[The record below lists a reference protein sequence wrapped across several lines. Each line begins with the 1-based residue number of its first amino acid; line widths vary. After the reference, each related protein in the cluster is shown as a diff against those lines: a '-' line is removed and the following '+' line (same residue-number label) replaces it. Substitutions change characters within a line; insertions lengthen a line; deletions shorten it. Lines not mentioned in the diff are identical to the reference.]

1 MKNTKCLFDEQNQ
14 TPAGMVSVSQIQTYL
29 SCPKKWEYNYIENI
43 TPRVERAFLTIGKLC
58 HKGMQVAMQTLW
70 DFQQNNIDLDEDVT
84 ETVIMHT
91 LYTKALQ
98 AIEGSFNI
106 YMGEVPHLDEE
117 IPDLEQMLVDAR
129 SVFIQA
135 LEEFDPLKY
144 EVVSVV
150 KDGKKV
156 PALELHF
163 VVPCAGSKGLHG
175 YIDAILKD
183 KETGFTWCTDYKF
196 RKSLSPDDE
205 EAYNI
210 QNTVY
215 CWACHKMGIQ
225 ITGTQTWQHVNTPAV
240 EPQVLKD
247 GKMSRAKI
255 KTTWGVY
262 KAVCIR
268 AGIDPND
275 YEEEMTSKLAEI
287 EWYRATYEYRN
298 LDTIKTI
305 WNECV
310 VPASRAISK
319 AHNAKSKKYRSLYPW
334 NCKMCQYQS
343 LCQAELR
350 GYDADAIR
358 LREYTKREHSR

>member
-29 SCPKKWEYNYIENI
+29 SCAKKWEYNYIEGI
-43 TPRVERAFLTIGKLC
+43 TPRIERAFLTIGKLC
-58 HKGMQVAMQTLW
+58 HVGMQTAMQTLW
-70 DFQQNNIDLDEDVT
+70 ELQNDGAHGSDHAFMQTIYNCAILAMKNSYDEYLDKT
-84 ETVIMHT
+84 P
-91 LYTKALQ
+91 L
-98 AIEGSFNI
+98 
-106 YMGEVPHLDEE
+106 LDEE
-117 IPDLEQMLVDAR
+117 IPDMEQVWEDTKK
-129 SVFIQA
+129 VFIQA
-135 LEEFDPLKY
+135 LEEFNPLKY
-144 EVVSVV
+144 EVVTVV
-150 KDGKKV
+150 QNGEVK

-183 KETGFTWCTDYKF
+183 KETGFVWCTDYKF

-210 QNTVY
+210 QNSVY

-262 KAVCIR
+262 EAACIR
-268 AGIDPND
+268 AGINPND
-275 YEEEMTSKLAEI
+275 YEEEMIPKLAEI

-305 WNECV
+305 WDECV
-310 VPASRAISK
+310 VPASRAIGK
-319 AHNAKSKKYRSLYPW
+319 AHNAKLKKYRSLYPW